1 MTYQTRF
8 RIVVALF
15 VGVLLVPAVLA
26 QQSLIVP
33 ARGGTVSVLDL
44 DTLNLEQTLNVAG
57 FQAYAAVGNNPRLAF
72 VGGSFGSYLSVV
84 DFTIGREVNRI
95 YDVCP
100 WAMPAFTSDRQYLLV
115 EDMCDSSVKVLDTST
130 QKLVRKLDLAPYMG
144 TGAQGQNFGSIVVL
158 GQKAYV
164 TTGLPDSSRPAIAVV
179 DLQTFKIKAIP
190 IPVGYF
196 EIYGLW
202 SPNAAATP
210 DGKYVVM
217 VQTSPDGMTFHLL
230 FISTATDQLVMDK
243 TLDFDPYGLLITP
256 VNSPGNVYG
265 YLLGADTLG
274 QFSATL
280 IDLNDGS
287 PTFGQILTE
296 SEVVLQSYFN
306 YDFSAV
312 LNPEGTRL
320 VVGAGRNGQSSPNP
334 NVVVIDTTQMLHNP
348 GGAIKGTAIVANGL
362 NVHGMAIATIT
373 STPPPTAP
381 TVTGVTSSIIND
393 KDNLIKVTGT
403 NFAPG
408 AVVRVGTTPPL
419 LAKVDSSTTLHVTV
433 PQNWPAQAKLDV
445 VVTNPNT
452 KMPPAQQ
459 YQSGLL
465 AEQFTIFPTSDFQP
479 NHQFA
484 ALVLGDYSVAVYE
497 PTQQT
502 MIDVPNTVLPYAI
515 TFNRD
520 GKEIYSA
527 GLGTR
532 GLATPPEA
540 AAWSPSDGM
549 LQAETPFSTGSSIAA
564 ITGPMLTASVNP
576 LTGKP
581 VVFVPVRTRPVNNMN
596 DVTVE
601 VVDTDASSPTFNHV
615 ILEIPAGL
623 GLKNSAQLTAYVG
636 TATPDGKYVYVNYV
650 YVQSGIELD
659 FVGIF
664 DVVHGT
670 VTSIS
675 TNSLG
680 VAPIQTEMTVTP
692 DGQSLLMT
700 PISMTATSSTA
711 PIAVFDISTNPLRP
725 TLVTTIHG
733 TSPTRKGFYFVSWK
747 VVGNR
752 LFALDGNSGIVVAFN
767 FDRKNLNFSQL
778 GLYMVGHPQN
788 LGQYIGVSPDGALIY
803 VPIMGYDMLA
813 VLDAN
818 KLVHGQSPLIT
829 NIGAFRSPIQ
839 VAVSPAAIYSRQ

>member
-8 RIVVALF
+8 RIVAALF
-15 VGVLLVPAVLA
+15 LVVLLVPAVLA

-33 ARGGTVSVLDL
+33 AKGGTVSVLDL
-44 DTLNLEQTLNVAG
+44 ETLNLEQTLNVAG

-72 VGGSFGSYLSVV
+72 VGASNGSYLSVV

-95 YDVCP
+95 YEVCP
-100 WAMPAFTSDRQYLLV
+100 FSMPAFTPDKSCLLI
-115 EDMCDSSVKVLDTST
+115 EDQCDYTVKVFDPFT
-130 QKLVRKLDLAPYMG
+130 QKVVRSLNLVPYMG
-144 TGAQGQNFGSIVVL
+144 TGAQGLNSGSIVVV
-158 GQKAYV
+158 GSKAYI
-164 TTGLPDSSRPAIAVV
+164 TTVAPDASRPAIAVV

-190 IPVGYF
+190 IPAGYF
-196 EIYGLW
+196 EIPGYW

-265 YLLGADTLG
+265 YLLGFG
-274 QFSATL
+274 YQGFSAML

-287 PTFGQILTE
+287 PTFGQLLTE

-306 YDFSAV
+306 YPFTAV

-320 VVGAGRNGQSSPNP
+320 VVGAGRNGQSSPLP
-334 NVVVIDTTQMLHNP
+334 NVLVIDTTQMLHNP

-362 NVHGMAIATIT
+362 NAHGMAIAAIT

-381 TVTGVTSSIIND
+381 TVTSVTSSIIND
-393 KDNLIKVTGT
+393 KDNLIQVTGT
-403 NFAPG
+403 NFAKG
-408 AVVRVGTTPPL
+408 ALVRVGTTPPL
-419 LAKVDSSTTLHVTV
+419 PAKVDSSTTLHVTV
-433 PQNWPAQAKLDV
+433 PQNWPAQANLDV

-452 KMPPAQQ
+452 SGPPAQQ

-465 AEQFTIFPTSDFQP
+465 AEQFTIFPTSGFQP
-479 NHQFA
+479 RHQFA
-484 ALVLGDYSVAVYE
+484 ALVIGDYSVAVYE
-497 PTQQT
+497 ANRQT
-502 MIDVPNTVLPYAI
+502 MIDVPNTVLPYGI
-515 TFNRD
+515 TFNGD

-532 GLATPPEA
+532 GLVTPAEA
-540 AAWSPSDGM
+540 AAWSPSDGT
-549 LQAETPFSTGSSIAA
+549 LRAEIPFSARSSISVIDELVLA
-564 ITGPMLTASVNP
+564 ASVNP

-581 VVFVPVRTRPVNNMN
+581 VVFVPVKTRSGNTF
-596 DVTVE
+596 DLTLE
-601 VVDTDASSPTFNHV
+601 VVDTDASSPTFNQV
-615 ILEIPAGL
+615 ILTISAGL
-623 GLKNSAQLTAYVG
+623 GLNASAQLTTYGG
-636 TATPDGKYVYVNYV
+636 TATPDGKYVYVNY
-650 YVQSGIELD
+650 YYLQSGSWVNFI
-659 FVGIF
+659 GIF

-670 VTSIS
+670 VTSLS
-675 TNSLG
+675 TNSLR
-680 VAPIQTEMTVTP
+680 VAPFQPEMTVTP

-700 PISMTATSSTA
+700 PFSMTALSSTA

-733 TSPTRKGFYFVSWK
+733 TSPTRKGFYFQSWK

-767 FDRKNLNFSQL
+767 FDRHNLNFSQL
-778 GLYMVGHPQN
+778 GVYMVGHPQN

-803 VPIMGYDMLA
+803 VPIAGYDMLA

-829 NIGAFRSPIQ
+829 NIGAFRSPYQ
-839 VAVSPAAIYSRQ
+839 VTVSPVALYSRQ

>member
-8 RIVVALF
+8 RIVAVLF
-15 VGVLLVPAVLA
+15 VVVLLMPAVLA

-33 ARGGTVSVLDL
+33 AKGGTVSVLDL
-44 DTLNLEQTLNVAG
+44 ETLNLEQTLNVTG
-57 FQAYAAVGNNPRLAF
+57 LPAYAAVGNNPRLAY
-72 VGGSFGSYLSVV
+72 VGGANGNYLSVV
-84 DFTIGREVNRI
+84 DFTIGREINRI

-115 EDMCDSSVKVLDTST
+115 EDQCDSSVKVLDTST

-190 IPVGYF
+190 TPAGYF
-196 EIYGLW
+196 EIFGYW

-243 TLDFDPYGLLITP
+243 TLTFDPMGLLITP

-265 YLLGADTLG
+265 YLLGIDIDG
-274 QFSATL
+274 QFSAAL

-296 SEVVLQSYFN
+296 SEVVLQSYFAF
-306 YDFSAV
+306 DFSAV

-320 VVGAGRNGQSSPNP
+320 VVGRGKNGQSSPNP

-373 STPPPTAP
+373 STPPLTAP
-381 TVTGVTSSIIND
+381 TVTSVTSSIVND
-393 KDNLIKVTGT
+393 KDSLIKVTGT

-408 AVVRVGTTPPL
+408 AMVRVGTTPPL
-419 LAKVDSSTTLHVTV
+419 PAKVDNSTTLHVTV

-445 VVTNPNT
+445 VVTNPNM

-465 AEQFTIFPTSDFQP
+465 AEQFTILPTSDFQP

-484 ALVLGDYSVAVYE
+484 AFVVGDYSVAVYE
-497 PTQQT
+497 PNQQT
-502 MIDVPNTVLPYAI
+502 MIDVPNTVLPNGI

-532 GLATPPEA
+532 GLATPAEA

-549 LQAETPFSTGSSIAA
+549 LQAETPFSAGSSISV
-564 ITGPMLTASVNP
+564 GVLELTLAASVNP
-576 LTGKP
+576 FTGKP
-581 VVFVPVRTRPVNNMN
+581 VVFVPLRTRSGSTY

-601 VVDTDASSPTFNHV
+601 MIDTDASSPAFNQV
-615 ILEIPAGL
+615 ILTISAGL
-623 GLKNSAQLTAYVG
+623 GLNASAHGG
-636 TATPDGKYVYVNYV
+636 TATPDGKYVYVNY
-650 YVQSGIELD
+650 YYFQSGIELD
-659 FVGIF
+659 FIGIF

-675 TNSLG
+675 TNTLR
-680 VAPIQTEMTVTP
+680 VAPIQYEMTVTP

-700 PISMTATSSTA
+700 PLSMTAISSTA

-733 TSPTRKGFYFVSWK
+733 TSPTRKGFYFQSWK

-788 LGQYIGVSPDGALIY
+788 LGEGIGVSPDGALIY
-803 VPIMGYDMLA
+803 IPIAGYDMLA

-818 KLVHGQSPLIT
+818 KLVHGHSPLIT
-829 NIGAFRSPIQ
+829 NIGAFRSPYQ
-839 VAVSPAAIYSRQ
+839 VTVSPATIYSGQ